1 MINEGIYHDNG
12 EDLNLGVRLALNALR
27 QVEVLV
33 ELFSIDYAKTG
44 RLGTR
49 YDLLVVTE
57 TLKYVG

>member
-1 MINEGIYHDNG
+1 
-12 EDLNLGVRLALNALR
+12 LGVRLALNALR

-44 RLGTR
+44 RVGTR

-57 TLKYVG
+57 TLKYVRSFFVLIPVPAARG